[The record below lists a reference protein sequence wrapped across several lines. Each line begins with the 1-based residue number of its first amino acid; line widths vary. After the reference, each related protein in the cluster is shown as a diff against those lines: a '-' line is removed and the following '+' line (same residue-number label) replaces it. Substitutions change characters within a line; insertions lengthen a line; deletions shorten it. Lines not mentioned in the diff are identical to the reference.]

1 MHVAPH
7 ELLTIV
13 PRLAKVSVWL
23 HSPFLSMPYIRT
35 HKPVASI
42 YNGAGQKGSPLLLH
56 GSLVQPLPGVAGDT
70 DADTTMQSHL
80 GGLACTGFRS
90 ECSTS
95 SRLRLTSLE
104 VS

>member
-35 HKPVASI
+35 HKAVASI
-42 YNGAGQKGSPLLLH
+42 YNGRM
-56 GSLVQPLPGVAGDT
+56 VQD
-70 DADTTMQSHL
+70 
-80 GGLACTGFRS
+80 RK
-90 ECSTS
+90 
-95 SRLRLTSLE
+95 E
-104 VS
+104 VPCFCMAP